1 MPGDSDCFYSK
12 LTDFD
17 WSVRLA
23 LSSDKVSGL
32 KRGKLLLKLSFE
44 RTDGTIDDSHI
55 VELDPTELANFLQR
69 LKEAQ
74 TAVQNLRK

>member
-1 MPGDSDCFYSK
+1 MPGNDCFYAK

-32 KRGKLLLKLSFE
+32 KRGKLLLKLSVE
-44 RTDGTIDDSHI
+44 RPDGTIDDSNI
-55 VELDPTELANFLQR
+55 VELDPTELANLLQR

>member
-1 MPGDSDCFYSK
+1 MPAGDGDCYYAK

-32 KRGKLLLKLSFE
+32 KRGKLLLKLSVE
-44 RTDGTIDDSHI
+44 RTDGTIEDSHI
-55 VELDPTELANFLQR
+55 ELEPTELANFLQR